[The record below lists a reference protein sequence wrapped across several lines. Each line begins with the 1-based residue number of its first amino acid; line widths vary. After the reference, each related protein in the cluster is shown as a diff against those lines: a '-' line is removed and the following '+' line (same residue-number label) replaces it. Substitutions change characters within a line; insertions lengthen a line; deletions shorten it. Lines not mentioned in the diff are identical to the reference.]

1 MKKNIIARTVHARR
15 TMIGMTVPELA
26 AKTGMH
32 QRTFERRM
40 NNPEEMS
47 LAETWRLEKALGLT
61 RGELASL

>member
-47 LAETWRLEKALGLT
+47 LAETWKLEKALGLT

>member
-47 LAETWRLEKALGLT
+47 LAETWRLEKALGLS